1 MCASCNGGF
10 TSNGI
15 TCNDARKDKCVV
27 VQFARCSPQPP
38 NQCIP
43 CVQCTNEDCVLP
55 SANGAWRNG
64 KYPGFDT
71 DALKDEWHGAWRNGN
86 YPGYKRANPVVIPF
100 DDKQSDEAAA
110 FETDNKVRE
119 ALQWGIAAALIGVA
133 AKDVTILSVTMG
145 TGRRLAIE
153 RSLATA
159 EEVTVKYNN
168 KGMGK

>member
-1 MCASCNGGF
+1 M
-10 TSNGI
+10 
-15 TCNDARKDKCVV
+15 V
-27 VQFARCSPQPP
+27 VQFARCSLQPP

-64 KYPGFDT
+64 KHPGFDT

-119 ALQWGIAAALIGVA
+119 ALQGGIAAALIGVA